1 MVFQNIKIRTLNNE
15 QKGVSVERDD
25 RLKLEIMA
33 QELRLL
39 YYNNYLFN
47 SGVITKRE
55 HDKMN
60 LAIIAKCGKRRKS
73 ELREISL
80 EDRLSSARN
89 YYDVGTK
96 MQ

>member
-1 MVFQNIKIRTLNNE
+1 
-15 QKGVSVERDD
+15 
-25 RLKLEIMA
+25 
-33 QELRLL
+33 
-39 YYNNYLFN
+39 
-47 SGVITKRE
+47 
-55 HDKMN
+55 MN